1 VQPAVPEAAL
11 GVVAAAV
18 PDGRFGEPAAV
29 GEAVAPVE
37 AEAALAARPAAP
49 DADAAAGAVAQP
61 GVAAPRVFAASA
73 RPSERAWRALRRVLM
88 AAVAAELLFSF
99 ALFAEP
105 AAFVPGPAPRR
116 QSSADLRAELP
127 ESLPAS
133 SGYLR
138 IRDQT
143 LAPPETSPPG
153 SSSPIC
159 FPE

>member
-11 GVVAAAV
+11 GVVVVAV

-29 GEAVAPVE
+29 GAAAAPVE
-37 AEAALAARPAAP
+37 AVAALAARPVAP
-49 DADAAAGAVAQP
+49 DADAAAGAQP

-138 IRDQT
+138 TRDQT
-143 LAPPETSPPG
+143 LAPPETSSPG

-159 FPE
+159 FLG